1 MIEKK
6 NSFYNKLELAMEL
19 GICVRTL
26 DKLMSDGQISF
37 LKIRN
42 RVIFSQE
49 DLDAYVDDDEDMVC
63 YLAPRFPRI
72 HFYLYPYKTANCSN
86 YKNVTTTMD
95 LKMIF

>member
-1 MIEKK
+1 MMIEKK

-37 LKIRN
+37 LKVRN

-49 DLDAYVDDDEDMVC
+49 DLDAYVERCRREAYGVNEESLKK
-63 YLAPRFPRI
+63 YL
-72 HFYLYPYKTANCSN
+72 
-86 YKNVTTTMD
+86 D
-95 LKMIF
+95 

>member
-37 LKIRN
+37 LKVRG

-49 DLDAYVDDDEDMVC
+49 DLDAYVDRSRREAYGVNEESLKK
-63 YLAPRFPRI
+63 YL
-72 HFYLYPYKTANCSN
+72 S
-86 YKNVTTTMD
+86 
-95 LKMIF
+95 

>member
-19 GICVRTL
+19 RICVRTL

-42 RVIFSQE
+42 RVIFYQK
-49 DLDAYVDDDEDMVC
+49 DLDSFIERSRREAFGINED
-63 YLAPRFPRI
+63 
-72 HFYLYPYKTANCSN
+72 S
-86 YKNVTTTMD
+86 
-95 LKMIF
+95 LKKYIS

>member
-6 NSFYNKLELAMEL
+6 NSFYSKLELAMEL

-26 DKLMSDGQISF
+26 SKLMSDGQISF

-49 DLDAYVDDDEDMVC
+49 DLDAYVERCRCEAFGVNESSLKK
-63 YLAPRFPRI
+63 YL
-72 HFYLYPYKTANCSN
+72 S
-86 YKNVTTTMD
+86 
-95 LKMIF
+95 

>member
-49 DLDAYVDDDEDMVC
+49 DLDAYVERCRREAYGVNED
-63 YLAPRFPRI
+63 
-72 HFYLYPYKTANCSN
+72 S
-86 YKNVTTTMD
+86 
-95 LKMIF
+95 LKKYIR